1 MKEASE
7 LIGVERIGSRQK
19 AKALKQLKKKWFSD
33 NSIKNLGGKSLR

>member
-19 AKALKQLKKKWFSD
+19 AKALKQLKKKSGFPITLSR
-33 NSIKNLGGKSLR
+33 I